1 MKQPEIKLFKDL
13 YPWFIDYL
21 CRVNFR
27 NLPNSIVFIL
37 STISSPADSFF
48 IRMREI
54 FYILLKIFSWYKY
67 PD

>member
-1 MKQPEIKLFKDL
+1 MKQPEIKSFKDL

-37 STISSPADSFF
+37 STISSPADFF
-48 IRMREI
+48 LYGWGKY
-54 FYILLKIFSWYKY
+54 FTLLKIFSWYKY